1 MCLALS
7 CLALLPGMAGLSGCE
22 GPPRLPLIERPPPV
36 LRITHHVGGRHER
49 MLIHG
54 GLWYQTFG
62 RELLVLEPSEGS
74 IISGVPLRAIGE
86 SGAVTDMVIHGEALF
101 AVLEDD
107 GIAELSLAD
116 PRRPV
121 VVRFTSA
128 ERLGIRPRCLSV
140 ADGEVY
146 ASGAGGVVRLA
157 DGEVVYAAAD
167 SAGRIVTSNWG
178 PVTTVGRRIYRLRDG
193 EYIGS
198 ASALLPLPVG
208 SALPGAFAF
217 IRHGDEGASVGL
229 MHSDLREVDA
239 QKATVHLDAPVH
251 RVRVLDDRVW
261 VVTEEEIRGYVLRDD
276 ELRPAFVIPV
286 GGARDVDALD
296 EGHLAIAGTFGRG
309 IWRLWEDEH
318 GPGASWASLHR
329 EPGGLTWAEF
339 DGRQVL
345 AGGGGVA
352 WLYTAESGVQPSGED
367 DRPATRPALRATA
380 IGAAAH
386 IAEDGRRAVLST
398 PEGRAIYDE
407 PDEVKLYCIVAVD
420 GRFWLGHQRG
430 ITVLRGRDPEPTAVM
445 GRLRLDGPVRFIF
458 PLLGGG
464 GAVYVSEFGGLGV
477 ARFEEPRSR

>member
-1 MCLALS
+1 MGLALCS
-7 CLALLPGMAGLSGCE
+7 LVLLPALTGLNGC
-22 GPPRLPLIERPPPV
+22 GGQPRLPLIERPPPV

-49 MLIHG
+49 TILHG

-62 RELLVLEPSEGS
+62 RELLVIEPAEGS
-74 IISGVPLRAIGE
+74 IISRVPLRAIGE
-86 SGAVTDMVIHGEALF
+86 SGAATDMVIHGEALF

-121 VVRFTSA
+121 VTDFIDA
-128 ERLGIRPRCLSV
+128 ARLGVRPRRLSI
-140 ADGEVY
+140 AEGEVY
-146 ASGAGGVVRLA
+146 VSGVGGIVRL
-157 DGEVVYAAAD
+157 DTGEVVFQQD
-167 SAGRIVTSNWG
+167 DDAGRVVTSNWG

-198 ASALLPLPVG
+198 ASELLPLPVG

-217 IRHGDEGASVGL
+217 IRHGEEGASVGL
-229 MHSDLREVDA
+229 MHGDLREVDA
-239 QKATVHLDAPVH
+239 QKATVRLDAPVH

-261 VVTEEEIRGYVLRDD
+261 VVSEEEIRGYVMRAD
-276 ELRPAFVIPV
+276 ELRPAFVIRV
-286 GGARDVDALD
+286 GGARDVDVLD
-296 EGHLAIAGTFGRG
+296 DNHLAIAGTFGRG

-318 GPGASWASLHR
+318 GPGASWAFLHR
-329 EPGGLTWAEF
+329 EPGGLTWAQF

-352 WLYTAESGVQPSGED
+352 WLYAAESGVQPASEE
-367 DRPATRPALRATA
+367 DRPAARPALRATA

-386 IAEDGRRAVLST
+386 IAEDDRRAVLST
-398 PEGRAIYDE
+398 PEGRAVYDE
-407 PDEVKLYCIVAVD
+407 PDEAKLHCIVAVD
-420 GRFWLGHQRG
+420 GRFWLGHERG
-430 ITVLRGRDPEPTAVM
+430 ITVLRGRDPDPTAVM

-477 ARFEEPRSR
+477 ARFEEPR